1 METSTPTTS
10 PGDRTRIGAP
20 PVGLPPEADGGA
32 PLEPGREPGGEPGL
46 PGGEG
51 METGGE
57 PGLPGGEGLETGASP
72 DGASA
77 DGTPQDVGAR
87 SVRVGV
93 PNRGPLPPRTDKGGT
108 TRAPRADPGTGFESS
123 GTAPQSLSLIQ
134 I

>member
-123 GTAPQSLSLIQ
+123 GTAPQSPRRKG
-134 I
+134 